1 MKAVTAFARNNVSPT
16 NQILNSIR

>member
-16 NQILNSIR
+16 NQILNGIR